1 MKKSKIRLMSKRIF
15 LGLGLFL
22 IIFILFKLFINFLNF
37 SDFFKIKYIK
47 NDVSILSYL
56 KGKNIFSVNLKEEA
70 KVIERLYPQYRYV
83 RLIRILP
90 NCLYVDFIKR
100 EPLAYVKLKDYFY
113 IDEEAVLFD
122 IDTPKEVPIILGLEN
137 KISNPASGRKY
148 NIKELNFAIELIKQI
163 KTIRPLNLL
172 KIKELNVEDLR
183 YVTFLIAED
192 LEVRIGQEEIKD
204 KLQILSNLINQ
215 LKNDLA
221 NIKYIDLRFKEPTV
235 KLKNVP

>member
-1 MKKSKIRLMSKRIF
+1 M
-15 LGLGLFL
+15 
-22 IIFILFKLFINFLNF
+22 
-37 SDFFKIKYIK
+37 
-47 NDVSILSYL
+47 
-56 KGKNIFSVNLKEEA
+56 NIDKW
-70 KVIERLYPQYRYV
+70 
-83 RLIRILP
+83 
-90 NCLYVDFIKR
+90 
-100 EPLAYVKLKDYFY
+100 
-113 IDEEAVLFD
+113 
-122 IDTPKEVPIILGLEN
+122 IILGLEN